1 LRATEEPGFIFQDG
15 TIVSVDEASLPTD
28 VRDDLAFVLTPMDAS
43 LADLSNIRDD
53 MEFMGT
59 ARTVTLETLDGVEM
73 ELEGPATVKLHYPEY
88 DAGSLDERKFG
99 FFKWVT
105 ETERWVL
112 KGAAN
117 SPSSNTVGAVTDV
130 LGLFGIFF
138 WNGLDFDDTAGLS
151 GVISEPNPFSPNG
164 DGIYD
169 STTITF
175 YLGREADHVNV
186 EFYDLSG
193 RLARRLVWHQPT
205 EFTGWL
211 QGSIDWDG
219 TDENG
224 HVVPYGIY
232 VMRVEAKF
240 KTEPTYERVNRP
252 VVVIK

>member
-1 LRATEEPGFIFQDG
+1 M
-15 TIVSVDEASLPTD
+15 
-28 VRDDLAFVLTPMDAS
+28 DL
-43 LADLSNIRDD
+43 
-53 MEFMGT
+53 EGQ
-59 ARTVTLETLDGVEM
+59 VTLS
-73 ELEGPATVKLHYPEY
+73 LHYPEY
-88 DAGSLDERKFG
+88 DAGPLDQGKFG
-99 FFKWVT
+99 LFQWII
-105 ETERWVL
+105 ETDRWVL
-112 KGAAN
+112 EGAAN

-138 WNGLDFDDTAGLS
+138 WTGLDFDDTVGLS

-211 QGSIDWDG
+211 RGSIDWDG

-232 VMRVEAKF
+232 VMSLEAKF